1 MWVVESSRI
10 ERSYG
15 SAFENIKSRENEP
28 FPIEV
33 AKPDTTTPVV

>member
-1 MWVVESSRI
+1 MWATEFSRM

-15 SAFENIKSRENEP
+15 SAFENIKLKENDP

-33 AKPDTTTPVV
+33 AIPDTTTPVV